1 MPGERN
7 PGIARVAAAA
17 GVSVGTVSNVMHRPE
32 IVAPST
38 RERVLKAIEA
48 LDFVPNT
55 AGATLRQ
62 GANRLLGL
70 VVPQIL
76 NPFYAAITES
86 IATAAGRRGYALA
99 LCVSHDDPEVEL
111 AHFEMIAQQ
120 RAAGAIVVPLSANED
135 RLHRLRTVGT
145 RLVLIDRT
153 ADEREGCSVVIDDF
167 HGGSIAAEHL
177 LAAGSAQV
185 LHLVNGPLS
194 IPQCRERR
202 EGTLSVTSAR
212 DIPLE
217 EHTVAEM
224 SIEEGFRI
232 AKHLAGDP
240 RGLPMLVFCTNDQL
254 ATGVIRGLEAEG
266 LRVPDDALVV
276 GYGDLELATTASVPL
291 TSVAQPKAE
300 MGSRALSLL
309 LEELDDSSNHQH
321 RSVVLQPKLVI
332 RESAP

>member
-1 MPGERN
+1 M
-7 PGIARVAAAA
+7 
-17 GVSVGTVSNVMHRPE
+17 GTVSNVMHRPE

-38 RERVLKAIEA
+38 RERVLKAIET
-48 LDFVPNT
+48 LNFVPNT

-86 IATAAGRRGYALA
+86 IATAAGQRGYALA
-99 LCVSHDDPEVEL
+99 LCVSRDDPMVEL

-135 RLHRLRTVGT
+135 RLHRLRAVGT

-167 HGGSIAAEHL
+167 HGGSIAAEHIL
-177 LAAGSAQV
+177 GASASRV
-185 LHLVNGPLS
+185 LHLVNGPLT

-202 EGTLSVTSAR
+202 EGTVSVTSSRGVAL
-212 DIPLE
+212 D
-217 EHTVAEM
+217 EHTVTEM
-224 SIEEGFRI
+224 SIEEGFEVGRR
-232 AKHLAGDP
+232 LACGSKSRP
-240 RGLPMLVFCTNDQL
+240 LSVFCTNDQL

-300 MGSRALSLL
+300 MGTRALSLL
-309 LEELDDSSNHQH
+309 LEELDDSLDHQH
-321 RSVVLQPKLVI
+321 RSVILQPKLVI
-332 RESAP
+332 RQSAP